1 MAAIDRLPPALAE
14 RARSVR
20 SSSRSVVVHGARVR
34 TWRQAGERERPSWD
48 GASCWA
54 KQTHCPGQATPRSV
68 SPPNCEWW
76 LLLKKQ
82 IFHEA
87 SMLMSR
93 VQVPLSLT
101 AEWTRRDSGT
111 CAGWP
116 G

>member
-1 MAAIDRLPPALAE
+1 M
-14 RARSVR
+14 
-20 SSSRSVVVHGARVR
+20 VHGGKGEDLE
-34 TWRQAGERERPSWD
+34 AGRRKGETLMGR
-48 GASCWA
+48 G
-54 KQTHCPGQATPRSV
+54 QLLGQANPLPRPDNSPV
-68 SPPNCEWW
+68 TPPNCEWW